1 MAAHSIWTGSISF
14 GLVTIPVSLRSA
26 VEDHDLSFSLLDSH
40 DLAPVGYKHVNKRT
54 RKEVVW
60 KDIVKGYE
68 YKKGKYVVMT
78 PEDFRKANVK
88 ASQILEIEDFVDASE
103 VDPIYFEHP
112 YYLVPT
118 EQGARAYALLRAA
131 LDKTQKVG
139 VGRLVMH
146 TKQHLVAIL
155 PLGDVLLLEVMRF
168 SHEIRGTDKLDLPAP
183 ASKSVSERELA
194 AAEQLIGGMTSRFKP
209 GTYKDT
215 YHDDLLRLIEK
226 KRKQGE
232 TADIAPY
239 NEPETEAEDT
249 GGKVLDLLPLLKASL
264 RRGRGGDD
272 AESGAR
278 KKGARGAKADAD
290 ADDDE
295 DEASEQT
302 AKAGKAG
309 KAGKSKTEADVT
321 PIEKAR
327 AKRNAKAKATVKAK
341 AGKAKKRPARASAK
355 GAKGANRASARK
367 KAQTA
372 APRRASAR

>member
-14 GLVTIPVSLRSA
+14 GLVTIPVSLRTA

-54 RKEVVW
+54 GKEVAW
-60 KDIVKGYE
+60 KDVVKGYE

-168 SHEIRGTDKLDLPAP
+168 AHEIRGTDKLELPAP

-194 AAEQLIGGMTSRFKP
+194 AAEQLISGMTSHFKP
-209 GTYKDT
+209 GMYKDT

-239 NEPETEAEDT
+239 NEPEQESKTS
-249 GGKVLDLLPLLKASL
+249 GKVLDLLPLLKASL

-272 AESGAR
+272 AESGG
-278 KKGARGAKADAD
+278 KKGARGAAD
-290 ADDDE
+290 ADDGDTDE
-295 DEASEQT
+295 ET
-302 AKAGKAG
+302 GKAG
-309 KAGKSKTEADVT
+309 KTGKSAKSKKEADVT

-327 AKRNAKAKATVKAK
+327 AKRSAAS
-341 AGKAKKRPARASAK
+341 KAKKSPARAPAKKAK
-355 GAKGANRASARK
+355 GAKGAKGATARK
-367 KAQTA
+367 KTP